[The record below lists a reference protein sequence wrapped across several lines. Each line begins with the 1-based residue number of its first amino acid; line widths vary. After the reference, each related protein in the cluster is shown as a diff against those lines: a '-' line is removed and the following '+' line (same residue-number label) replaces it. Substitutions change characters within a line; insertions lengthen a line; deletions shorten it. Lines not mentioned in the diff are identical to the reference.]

1 MFANGRRIGSTRR
14 NLGEAL
20 SKSRA
25 PFYRRAVTSV
35 ASGVRDLA
43 STAGTAVDSAF
54 NETIVRLAVTGLSR
68 AGKTTF
74 ITSAIANLLA
84 LGRGYPTLA
93 ALQQVLDV
101 DGSSRLKSVRI
112 VPPAASSV
120 PFFDYASKLAQLASD
135 TPVWPSRTDDLAQIV
150 LELDMKRPGVLGRR
164 IGERRV
170 RLEILDY
177 PGEWLVDLPMMAM
190 SYQKWSS
197 AMLEKM
203 GQPPRSIIFEE
214 FVSFLRA
221 VDLAGTADDK
231 LIRHGHTLF
240 KQGLHECREK
250 FGLRYLQPGRF
261 LCPGSRAEA
270 PFMWFFPVAV
280 EEDDPIRLGSTG
292 ALLRDRFEAY
302 KADMRANF
310 FDTHFVNFD
319 RQIVLVDVLGALH
332 AGKEA
337 FDDTAQTICDIAAN
351 MSYGSNIFRPIQEVG
366 AIAANVLTAGRASKD
381 FSKTIR
387 SRRIERVAFVA
398 TKADHVPALRRDNLK
413 HLLRE
418 LASGALE
425 HAGESR
431 ITYHVASSVLSTKDG
446 TIADNGRPLEVV
458 FATPL
463 GQEQARAFYP
473 GDVPSSRPGE
483 QFWTNRYFEMP
494 EFKPRK
500 IDPSGDRGIEHL
512 SLDEVLSAALK
523 GVLE

>member
-1 MFANGRRIGSTRR
+1 MP
-14 NLGEAL
+14 
-20 SKSRA
+20 KPRA
-25 PFYRRAVTSV
+25 PFYRRAVASV
-35 ASGVRDLA
+35 AAGIRDLA

-74 ITSAIANLLA
+74 ITSTIANLLA
-84 LGRGYPTLA
+84 AGRGYPTLS
-93 ALQQVLDV
+93 ALQRALDV
-101 DGSSRLKSVRI
+101 DGINRLKSVRI
-112 VPPAASSV
+112 VPPAASAV
-120 PFFDYASKLAQLASD
+120 PFFDYPNKLAQLASD
-135 TPVWPSRTDDLAQIV
+135 TPAWPFRTDDLAQIT
-150 LELDMKRPGVLGRR
+150 LELDIKRPSALGRR
-164 IGERRV
+164 LGERRV

-190 SYQKWSS
+190 SYQKWSN
-197 AMLEKM
+197 AMLKM
-203 GQPPRSIIFEE
+203 MEQPPRSVIFEE
-214 FVSFLRA
+214 FTSFLRA
-221 VDLAGTADDK
+221 VDLPGTVDDK
-231 LIRHGHTLF
+231 LIRHGQTLF
-240 KQGLHECREK
+240 KKGLHECREK

-270 PFMWFFPVAV
+270 PFMWFFPVAMD
-280 EEDDPIRLGSTG
+280 EDDSIRWGSMG

-302 KADMRANF
+302 KADMRASF
-310 FDTHFVNFD
+310 FDTYFMNFD

-337 FDDTAQTICDIAAN
+337 FEDTARTISDIAAN
-351 MSYGSNIFRPIQEVG
+351 MSYGFNISRPIQEAG
-366 AIAANVLTAGRASKD
+366 AVAVDALTSGIPFKGVSH
-381 FSKTIR
+381 SIR
-387 SRRIERVAFVA
+387 SAVRARRIERLAFVA

-418 LASGALE
+418 LANDARE
-425 HAGESR
+425 HVGEGR

-446 TIADNGRPLEVV
+446 TITDNGRPLEVV

-473 GDVPSSRPGE
+473 GDVPSSLPGE

-494 EFKPRK
+494 QFKPRK
-500 IDPSGDRGIEHL
+500 IDPSGNQGIEHL
-512 SLDEVLSAALK
+512 GLDEVLGTALN

>member
-1 MFANGRRIGSTRR
+1 M
-14 NLGEAL
+14 
-20 SKSRA
+20 
-25 PFYRRAVTSV
+25 PFYRRAGTSI
-35 ASGVRDLA
+35 ASGVRNLT
-43 STAGTAVDSAF
+43 SNAGTAVDSAV

-84 LGRGYPTLA
+84 LGRGYPTLP
-93 ALQQVLDV
+93 ALQKVLDV
-101 DGSSRLKSVRI
+101 EGTSRLKSARI
-112 VPPAASSV
+112 VPPAVSPV
-120 PFFDYASKLAQLASD
+120 PFFDYESKLAQLASD

-150 LELDMKRPGVLGRR
+150 LELDVKRSSVLGRR
-164 IGERRV
+164 IGERRI

-177 PGEWLVDLPMMAM
+177 PGEWLVDLPMMAL
-190 SYQKWSS
+190 SYQKWSN
-197 AMLEKM
+197 AMLESM
-203 GQPPRSIIFEE
+203 RQPPRSATFEK
-214 FVSFLRA
+214 FVLFLQA
-221 VDLAGTADDK
+221 VDLAGTADDR

-240 KQGLHECREK
+240 KQGLHECRER

-270 PFMWFFPVAV
+270 PFMWFFPVALD
-280 EEDDPIRLGSTG
+280 EDDPIRWASTG

-302 KADMRANF
+302 KTDMRASF
-310 FDTHFVNFD
+310 FDTHFANFD

-337 FDDTAQTICDIAAN
+337 FEDTAQTISDIAAN
-351 MSYGSNIFRPIQEVG
+351 MSYGFNISRPLQEMG
-366 AIAANVLTAGRASKD
+366 AAAANILTAGIVSKGI
-381 FSKTIR
+381 SQTIR
-387 SRRIERVAFVA
+387 SRRIERLAFVA

-413 HLLRE
+413 HLLRDF
-418 LASGALE
+418 ANGALQ

-431 ITYHVASSVLSTKDG
+431 ITYHVAASVLSTKDG
-446 TIADNGRPLEVV
+446 TITDNGRPLEVV

-483 QFWTNRYFEMP
+483 DFWTHRYFEMP
-494 EFKPRK
+494 EFKPRA
-500 IDPSGDRGIEHL
+500 IDPSGDMGIEHL
-512 SLDEVLSAALK
+512 GLDEVLSAALK